1 MYPLSPQHL
10 RMTLVAL
17 LVSFAA
23 MAAGAA
29 GVYKCTQADGRVVFS
44 DHACPNDQTGGAI
57 KGAGTGAQATA
68 AGNTPNTPGGPTT
81 SVEAL
86 RQKAARDRV
95 HQNLTP
101 ECRALGDRAS
111 RVLQS
116 DSNASMDEVKR
127 AVSEFEGKCA
137 DQVVDA
143 TRKENARGASGKNA
157 PLDAA
162 TCQKLRQTLDADRA
176 RLGRMTD
183 KEKMAFAA
191 QQNEVFIACR

>member
-1 MYPLSPQHL
+1 
-10 RMTLVAL
+10 MTVVAL

-57 KGAGTGAQATA
+57 KGAGIGAQAAA
-68 AGNTPNTPGGPTT
+68 AGNTPATGGPTT
-81 SVEAL
+81 SVEAV

-111 RVLQS
+111 RALQG

-137 DQVVDA
+137 DQLVDA
-143 TRKENARGASGKNA
+143 TRKENARGPSSKNA

-162 TCQKLRQTLDADRA
+162 SCQKLRQTLDADRA

-191 QQNEVFIACR
+191 QQNEVSIACR

>member
-1 MYPLSPQHL
+1 
-10 RMTLVAL
+10 MTLAAL
-17 LVSFAA
+17 LVSTAPL
-23 MAAGAA
+23 AAGAA

-57 KGAGTGAQATA
+57 KGTGTGAPATA
-68 AGNTPNTPGGPTT
+68 AGNTSTPGGPTT

-101 ECRALGDRAS
+101 ECRTLGDRAS

-127 AVSEFEGKCA
+127 AVSAFEGKCA

-143 TRKENARGASGKNA
+143 TRKENARGANGKNA

-162 TCQKLRQTLDADRA
+162 SCQKLRQTLDADRA

-191 QQNEVFIACR
+191 QQNEVSIVCR